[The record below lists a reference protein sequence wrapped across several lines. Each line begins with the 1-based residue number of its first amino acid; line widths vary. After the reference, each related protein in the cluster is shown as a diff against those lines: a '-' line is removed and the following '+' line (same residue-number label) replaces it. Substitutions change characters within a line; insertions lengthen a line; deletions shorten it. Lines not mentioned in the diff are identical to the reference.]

1 MNIFRVGSKR
11 VPLKELKGVGWANSC
26 RSAEGH
32 ALVYRQMVNRLYSRG
47 FTCINSP
54 TSPLELSK
62 KNSTVNS
69 SPINYYYYFLSLLG
83 KD

>member
-1 MNIFRVGSKR
+1 MKSRCRNKHEYIQGQDPKGV
-11 VPLKELKGVGWANSC
+11 ELKGVGWAKKKSWN
-26 RSAEGH
+26 AGGH
-32 ALVYRQMVNRLYSRG
+32 TLVYRQMVNRLDSGG

-69 SPINYYYYFLSLLG
+69 SLTH
-83 KD
+83 